1 MGTFRVRDWLF
12 NGEVVLMSLDAIYVL
27 LTILGVAAIF
37 GAVLRWRMG
46 KSPPESDEAL

>member
-1 MGTFRVRDWLF
+1 MAKDEAQGQEDDSEGALR
-12 NGEVVLMSLDAIYVL
+12 MSLDTIYVL

-46 KSPPESDEAL
+46 KNPPESEVL